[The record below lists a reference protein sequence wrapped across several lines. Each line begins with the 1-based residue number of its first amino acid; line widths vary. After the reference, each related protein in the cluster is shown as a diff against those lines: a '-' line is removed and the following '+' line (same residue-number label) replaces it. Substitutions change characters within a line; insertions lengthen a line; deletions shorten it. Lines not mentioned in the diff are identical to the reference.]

1 MTLPHSS
8 FAPALSSSRAA
19 IVAIS
24 SLARRRGIFSARR
37 RAPRALLL
45 LLGAA
50 VLSLPFRAKADTLI
64 STQTYSYSGTIQSYT
79 IPTGVNLIQI
89 KAWGAGGGGAG
100 IDENT
105 SGGGGGFTVASY
117 AVTQGQVVKVLVGSG
132 GAPADSEEF
141 ESGEGGFG
149 SGAGGHGA
157 YYWGGNGGGGG
168 GTQVNI
174 SNYLNV
180 FAGGGG
186 GSSLA
191 GYGANTGGA
200 GGGTSGQTGIA
211 TGIYTG
217 GGGGSQSAGGSSTV
231 VTGGS
236 PTFGTAG
243 DPRTIAIG
251 NGGAGAGIYGWV
263 GLQAG
268 GGGGGYYGGGLGDA
282 HQRPG
287 GGGSGLFTTP
297 NLISGS
303 GATYTG
309 NGATP
314 AGTSDPSYPG
324 GSVAYGDRYDGH
336 NGYVVIKCYYSP
348 PPVITSATS
357 QTVARDQPLSYQI
370 TATNSP
376 VSFGATPLP
385 AGLSLNTTTGVISGS
400 PTASGTVNTMLS
412 ATNGAATGTATL
424 TWTILPPATLP
435 DASDFEAA
443 GGYSIGDLHGQQ
455 LWLATPSLA
464 TVSTEQAQAGAN
476 GLKLAGSGSR
486 ATATKYFEVSGSPA
500 VTFIDLYAR
509 PVAETAAANSTLIQT
524 ESAQVGFQ
532 VAAGQG
538 EVYVYDGAGANQW
551 LATGQRF
558 AINGSNQATGWLR
571 LTIRADY
578 THHTWDLFV
587 NGVMADYDLA
597 FASTSESHFR
607 LLTLKGDASAASY
620 FDAVQAQSG
629 NPLFTDADKDGMP
642 DSWETA
648 SGLST
653 ATDDRAGDHD
663 GDGKSNIEEYFYGT
677 APDNADITPPTAPG
691 TIHLVVTTPNSIA
704 LIWSGGGDTGGGTPG
719 IAGYNLY
726 RNGQKVNTSLIAGT
740 GFTDTGLSAGGSY
753 SYTPKAVDFAGNV
766 SAASATFS
774 AGTPASSTSGTTE
787 VFSPLP

>member
-1 MTLPHSS
+1 MFFVPL
-8 FAPALSSSRAA
+8 R
-19 IVAIS
+19 VE
-24 SLARRRGIFSARR
+24 
-37 RAPRALLL
+37 
-45 LLGAA
+45 
-50 VLSLPFRAKADTLI
+50 ADTLI
-64 STQTYSYSGTIQSYT
+64 STQTYSFSGTIQSAT

-117 AVTQGQVVKVLVGSG
+117 AVTPGQVVKVLVGSG
-132 GAPADSEEF
+132 GAPSSSEEY

-149 SGAGGHGA
+149 SGMGGHGA

-174 SNYLNV
+174 ANYLNV

-191 GYGANTGGA
+191 GYGSNTGGA
-200 GGGTSGQTGIA
+200 GGGTNGQTGIA
-211 TGIYTG
+211 SGIYTG

-282 HQRPG
+282 HQKPG

-303 GATYTG
+303 GTTYTG

-324 GSVAYGDRYDGH
+324 GSIAYGDRYDGH
-336 NGYVVIKCYYSP
+336 NGYVVIKYYYSP
-348 PPVITSATS
+348 PPDITSATS
-357 QTVARDQPLSYQI
+357 RIVARDQPVSYQI

-376 VSFGATPLP
+376 VSFGATSLP
-385 AGLSLNTTTGVISGS
+385 AGLSLNSATGVISGS
-400 PTASGTVNTMLS
+400 PTASGTVTTTLS

-424 TWTILPPATLP
+424 TWTILPPAALP
-435 DASDFEAA
+435 DTSDFESASGYTA
-443 GGYSIGDLHGQQ
+443 GDIHGQQ
-455 LWLATPSLA
+455 LWLAPSSLA
-464 TVSTEQAQAGAN
+464 TVSNEQAEAGTF
-476 GLKLAGSGSR
+476 GLKLAGSSTP
-486 ATATKYFEVSGSPA
+486 AVATKYFEVSGSPA

-509 PVAETAAANSTLIQT
+509 PVAETAAANSSLVQT
-524 ESAQVGFQ
+524 ESTQIGFQ
-532 VAAGQG
+532 IAAGQG

-551 LATGQRF
+551 VATGQRF
-558 AINGSNQATGWLR
+558 AINGSNQATSWLR

-578 THHTWDLFV
+578 VHHTWDLFV
-587 NGVMADYDLA
+587 NGVLADYDLA
-597 FASTSESHFR
+597 FASTSENSLRF
-607 LLTLKGDASAASY
+607 LAFKGHASAASY
-620 FDAVQAQSG
+620 FDAVQVQSG
-629 NPLFTDADKDGMP
+629 NPIFTDADKDGLP

-648 SGLST
+648 NGLSPS
-653 ATDDRAGDHD
+653 TDDRTADHD
-663 GDGKSNIEEYFYGT
+663 GDGRSNIEEYFYGT
-677 APDNADITPPTAPG
+677 APNNADVTPPTAP
-691 TIHLVVTTPNSIA
+691 TTVRLGATAPNSIA
-704 LIWSGGGDTGGGTPG
+704 LRWGGGGDTGAGTPG

-726 RNGQKVNTSLIAGT
+726 RNGQKVNTSLITGT
-740 GFTDTGLSAGGSY
+740 SYTDTGLSAGGSY
-753 SYTPKAVDFAGNV
+753 SYTLKAVDLAGNI
-766 SAASATFS
+766 SAASAALGAS
-774 AGTPASSTSGTTE
+774 TPASSTSGTVE
-787 VFSPLP
+787 VFSPVLP